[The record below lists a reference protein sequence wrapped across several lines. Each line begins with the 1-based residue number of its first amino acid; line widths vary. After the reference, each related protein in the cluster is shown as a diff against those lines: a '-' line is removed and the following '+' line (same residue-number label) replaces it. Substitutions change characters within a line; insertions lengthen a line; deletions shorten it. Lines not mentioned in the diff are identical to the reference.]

1 MDAMN
6 REQRPIIGDSKYHQ
20 SAWGQVTGIA
30 EYVDDMREPQ
40 GLLNIYIAYSPHA
53 HARILSMDLS
63 AVAAYDGIA
72 TVVSAQ
78 DILGHNDISCIHRD
92 DEPVLAHDLVQ
103 YVGQPIFAV
112 AAESVDAARRA
123 AKLAKIEYE
132 ILKPIL
138 TIEDAMAAENFV
150 LPPKMARRGNPEK
163 VLKTATHRL
172 QGELLVGGQDH
183 FYLESQIS
191 MAWPLDDG
199 GMKVFS
205 ATQNPSEVQYHC
217 AQVLGL
223 PNNAVEVV
231 VRRMGGGFGGKET
244 QPAQYAAIACLVAHK
259 SGRPAKVRLD
269 RDDDMVM
276 TGKRHDFKIEYDV
289 GFDDTGRIQ
298 AISFVQKV
306 KCGFAADLSGAVAD
320 RGIMHADN
328 AYFLEHVEIHSY
340 RCKTN
345 TVSNTAFRGFGVPQG
360 VIGIERALLDI
371 AHHLGLDPLEVRKAN
386 LYHEAGRDITHYGQR
401 VTNLIIGDVMDKLV
415 EDSSYNQRRENIA
428 EYNQNSKVF
437 KRGIAVVPC
446 MMGICFTR
454 DHLNQA
460 GALIHIYKDGS
471 VAVNHGG
478 TEMGQGL
485 HVKIAQIAA
494 NELGVKFER
503 VIVAATTTD
512 KVPNSS
518 PTASSAG
525 IDLNGM
531 AVIDAVRTLKER
543 LTNFAAAHYN
553 VEAETVSFDN
563 GLVHVGPQIVTFDEL
578 VMKAYLARVSLS
590 ATGYFKTPHV
600 YFDDQNF
607 VGQPFLYFCFGAAV
621 SEVVIDTLTGEYRV
635 ERVDILHD
643 VGTSLNVAIDIGQIE
658 GGFIQGMGWL
668 TTEELWWNAKGE
680 LKTHAPSTYKIPA
693 SSDVPP
699 VFNVSLVDNKSFRAE
714 TPYWSKAVGEPP
726 LILAVSVHQALIE
739 AVTAARKSG
748 DRAGLDA
755 PATPERVL
763 MATVA
768 RKSGNR
774 AGLDAPATP
783 ERVLMATV

>member
-1 MDAMN
+1 
-6 REQRPIIGDSKYHQ
+6 
-20 SAWGQVTGIA
+20 
-30 EYVDDMREPQ
+30 
-40 GLLNIYIAYSPHA
+40 
-53 HARILSMDLS
+53 
-63 AVAAYDGIA
+63 
-72 TVVSAQ
+72 
-78 DILGHNDISCIHRD
+78 
-92 DEPVLAHDLVQ
+92 
-103 YVGQPIFAV
+103 
-112 AAESVDAARRA
+112 
-123 AKLAKIEYE
+123 
-132 ILKPIL
+132 
-138 TIEDAMAAENFV
+138 
-150 LPPKMARRGNPEK
+150 
-163 VLKTATHRL
+163 
-172 QGELLVGGQDH
+172 
-183 FYLESQIS
+183 

-217 AQVLGL
+217 AQVLAIA
-223 PNNAVEVV
+223 NNAVEVV

-244 QPAQYAAIACLVAHK
+244 QPAQFAAIHALSRK
-259 SGRPAKVRLD
+259 SPVDRRKSRLD

-289 GFDDTGRIQ
+289 GFDETGRIQ

-328 AYFLEHVEIHSY
+328 CYFLEHVEIHSY

-360 VIGIERALLDI
+360 VLGIERALLDI
-371 AHHLGLDPLEVRKAN
+371 AHHLGIDPLEVRKRN
-386 LYHEAGRDITHYGQR
+386 LYSEAGRDITHYGQR
-401 VTNLIIGDVMDKLV
+401 VTNLIIGDVIDKLGRGLL
-415 EDSSYNQRRENIA
+415 YHHRRKKIA
-428 EYNQNSKVF
+428 RFNERSAVF

-471 VAVNHGG
+471 IAVNHGG

-494 NELGVKFER
+494 NELGVKFDR
-503 VIVAATTTD
+503 VIVTATTTD
-512 KVPNSS
+512 KVPNTS

-525 IDLNGM
+525 VDLNGM
-531 AVIDAVRTLKER
+531 AVLDAVRKLKER
-543 LTNFAAAHYN
+543 LTKFAASYYN
-553 VEAETVSFDN
+553 IAAELVFFED
-563 GLVHVGPQIVTFDEL
+563 GLVHIGQQIVTFDEL
-578 VMKAYLARVSLS
+578 VMKAYLGRVSLS

-607 VGQPFLYFCFGAAV
+607 VGEPFLYFGFGAAV
-621 SEVVIDTLTGEYRV
+621 SEVVVDTLTGEYRV

-668 TTEELWWNAKGE
+668 TTEELWWNTKGE

-763 MATVA
+763 MATVEPPLLA
-768 RKSGNR
+768 STDCAASGQSCLCLPRTVLKLRDSAHARPGTAVRKSEKK
-774 AGLDAPATP
+774 TF
-783 ERVLMATV
+783 TT